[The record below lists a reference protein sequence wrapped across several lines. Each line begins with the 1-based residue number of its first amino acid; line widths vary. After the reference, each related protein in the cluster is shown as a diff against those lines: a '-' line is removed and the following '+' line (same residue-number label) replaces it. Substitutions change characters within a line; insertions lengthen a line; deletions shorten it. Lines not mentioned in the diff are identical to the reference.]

1 MEKFLIKLAKEL
13 KAKHGNDI
21 SNICVVFPSRRA
33 GLHFK
38 KHLGMQYESPIWAPG
53 VYSIEDFIEK
63 LSPLP
68 VSDKLTL
75 IFELYEIYKTHS
87 DETFDKFYPWGE
99 ILLRDFDDIDKNMVD
114 ADRLFRILYEH
125 KQVEEDFELTLFD
138 NDDFEKFWRSFSTNK
153 ITKVQESFIQTW
165 EIMGKVY
172 HAFRSRLL
180 ENNIC
185 YEGMAYR
192 KVCEMAKTKELA
204 KIIKAEHG
212 WKHITFAGFNM
223 LSAAE
228 QGIIQALMKQ
238 GIADTYW
245 DTDAYYFDNKIQEA
259 GNFLRKSMRELGVK
273 DEWKGNDLLDSKK
286 KLKIIGTPLK
296 VSQSK
301 VLGNELMEVTEFS
314 ETAVILPDDGLML
327 PVIHSIPEN
336 IKKLNITMGFPF
348 KNSPLYSLLYI
359 LKNIHAPNKSRSAGS
374 YYHKDVTQSLLHPY
388 IKFAAPNEIYDLV
401 NNIKKRNIVF
411 TSRKRILEAF
421 TPVPEIVSAI
431 FTTVETARESLDN
444 IYKIVE
450 LIAENLT
457 AVGLYNSFD
466 SEYIFK
472 FYTELNKLDSIMSK
486 YSTEMDKD
494 TFWKLLVEIAR
505 TIKIPFTGEPLEG
518 VQVMGLLE
526 SRALDFK
533 NVYILSMNE
542 DTIPQNTRHTSFIP
556 YNLRK
561 GLKMPVFDDRDAET
575 AYYFYRLLQKAENIT
590 LIYNTEPGE
599 IMSGEKSRFLMQ
611 VENELVQANKNISF
625 EQKIMQTDA
634 EPAKRREI
642 TIPKSEAILTVLNER
657 EHLASTTLS
666 TYINCPLQF
675 YFKTVT
681 RLRELREVEEFFSG
695 AGFGSILHQIMDDLY
710 TPFTGKEINEKII
723 EELSIFVDNNYEKIW
738 ETACAQIPEYEEFK
752 SELRG
757 KNLLYKNIIK
767 KLVGK
772 ILEND
777 LTFAPF
783 SIVALE
789 KKIEQQITLNIDGK
803 EHTIKLLG
811 VLDRVQKKDGVENII
826 DYKTGVVNSEIF
838 RLRVDAENV
847 NVLFENPKY
856 KEKFQQYFYS
866 IVYLNGESKKIKA
879 GIYPLKDLSK
889 GLRFFDETYMPP
901 QTIEAYQS
909 KLNEMLIKIFD
920 STTPFTQTPD
930 IDNCK
935 WCDYKSICYRD

>member
-1 MEKFLIKLAKEL
+1 MEKFLTKLAEKL
-13 KAKHGNDI
+13 KYDFGNDV
-21 SNICVVFPSRRA
+21 SGICVVFPSRRA

-38 KHLGMQYESPIWAPG
+38 KHLGMLYGAPIWAPA
-53 VYSIEDFIEK
+53 VYSIEDFIEA

-68 VSDKLTL
+68 VSEKLTL
-75 IFELYEIYKTHS
+75 IFELFEIYKTHS

-125 KQVEEDFELTLFD
+125 KKVEEDFELTLFD
-138 NDDFEKFWRSFSTNK
+138 NDEFERFWRTFSGNS
-153 ITKVQESFIQTW
+153 ISKVQESFIETW

-172 HAFRSRLL
+172 HAFRKRLA

-192 KVCEMAKTKELA
+192 KVCEMARTKELL

-212 WKHITFAGFNM
+212 WKLVVFAGFNM

-228 QGIIQALMKQ
+228 QGIISSLVKQ
-238 GIADTYW
+238 GIAETYW
-245 DTDAYYFDNKIQEA
+245 DTDSYYLDDKVQEA
-259 GNFLRKSMRELGVK
+259 GHFLRKTLRELNVE
-273 DEWKGNDLLDSKK
+273 DAWKANNLLESKK
-286 KLKIIGTPLK
+286 KIKIIGTPLK
-296 VSQSK
+296 VSQAK
-301 VLGNELMEVTEFS
+301 VLGNELKEITEFS

-327 PVIHSIPEN
+327 PVILSIPEN

-348 KNSPLYSLLYI
+348 KNSPLYSLLYV
-359 LKNIHAPNKSRSAGS
+359 LKNIQTPGKNRSAGS
-374 YYHKDVTQSLLHPY
+374 YYHKDVTQALLHPY
-388 IKFAAPNEIYDLV
+388 IKFAAPNEVYDLV
-401 NNIKKRNIVF
+401 NNMKKRNIVF

-421 TPVPEIVSAI
+421 TEVPEIISVI
-431 FTTVETARESLDN
+431 FTPVNTARESLDN

-450 LIAENLT
+450 LISQNL
-457 AVGLYNSFD
+457 AAAGLYNSFD
-466 SEYIFK
+466 AEYIFK
-472 FYTELNKLDSIMSK
+472 FFTELNKLDSIMSK

-494 TFWKLLVEIAR
+494 TFWRLLVEIAR

-556 YNLRK
+556 YNLRR

-599 IMSGEKSRFLMQ
+599 IMSGEKSRFIMQ
-611 VENELVQANKNISF
+611 VENELVSANKNITL
-625 EQKIMQTDA
+625 EQKIVQTDA
-634 EPAKRREI
+634 EPALRREI
-642 TIPKSEAILTVLNER
+642 TVPKSEKILSILMER
-657 EHLASTTLS
+657 KHLASTTLS

-681 RLRELREVEEFFSG
+681 GLRELREVEEFFSG
-695 AGFGSILHQIMDDLY
+695 RGFGSILHKIMEMLY
-710 TPFTGKEINEKII
+710 NPYTGMIIDGKII
-723 EELSIFVDNNYEKIW
+723 RVLESYVNNNYDKVW
-738 ETACAQIPEYEEFK
+738 EDACAQISEYEEFK
-752 SELRG
+752 TELRG

-767 KLVGK
+767 KLIGK

-777 LTFAPF
+777 LTFVPF

-789 KKIEQQITLNIDGK
+789 KQIEQNITINLDGK
-803 EHTIKLLG
+803 EHTVKLLG
-811 VLDRVQKKDGVENII
+811 VLDRVQMKDGVENII
-826 DYKTGVVNSEIF
+826 DYKTGVVNNDIF
-838 RLRVDAENV
+838 RLRVNTDNIDS
-847 NVLFENPKY
+847 LFEDPKY

-866 IVYLNGESKKIKA
+866 IVYLNGESKKIRA

-889 GLRFFDETYMPP
+889 GLRFFDETYMP
-901 QTIEAYQS
+901 QETIKVYQE
-909 KLNEMLIKIFD
+909 KLNEMLVKIFD
-920 STTPFTQTPD
+920 STTPFTQT
-930 IDNCK
+930 IEVSHCRY
-935 WCDYKSICYRD
+935 CDFKSICYRD